1 MSIAVILLVFS
12 AGSAY
17 AAAYHGRRY
26 EEALPLTLCV
36 TTATLYAFGW
46 FGQLR
51 LGVYAVLGVAACL
64 YACSL
69 YGIVRRRNARQFLR
83 SFVTPAFLI
92 FLLLAAI
99 AYVCNYGR
107 LACSWDE
114 FTHWADVVKAMRMVN
129 GLSTHPDAHS
139 MFSSYPPAMALLQY
153 LGVTLCEIFPTPQ
166 LFHLADNAEWPL
178 YFIYLTV
185 CFALFMPFLKG
196 LRFRKPLSMLCSA
209 ILVFLLPG
217 LFCGSYGAY
226 RSVNSYFYSTIYI
239 DTYLGLLSGFCLS
252 WVFCMD
258 LSRPLERCTLALSLF
273 VLVLV
278 KDAALL
284 FAVFCLA
291 ALCLR
296 EGLPASRRLHRD
308 GHPLQFIA
316 FCTAAV
322 LMAKLSWSLSIH
334 LNQAQVKFSDPYHL
348 RDTLYALFGISGGY
362 KIEVVRNF
370 GQHLLEGIRFPIF
383 EVPVS
388 YYIIWAALLAVCI
401 WGCSMQKGTRYAPGV
416 IVLLTAVYSFGL
428 LITYMNK
435 FSEYE
440 ALELASADRYLS
452 ILLTALA
459 FIGFAFLAVRLEQ
472 RGKHIPLLCL
482 ALVLLLSPHEQI
494 AGFLTRQTVQYSLD
508 CRERFNRAAD
518 STLDA
523 LKKSGADS
531 NDQIYFISQ
540 ETDGYNQINM
550 RYALRPY
557 RVSSVWSIGQ
567 PFYEGDRWTQAM
579 SLDEWKRELEAY
591 SYILLWQIN
600 PYFTETYGELFE
612 DEIVPQALY
621 RKTDSGTFRRVM
633 PAKIELFSFSGEKQ
647 GDSDFMEYAD
657 VAGVFDQHGA
667 GEYTFEI
674 DMKTSVPALTT
685 VYLQN
690 GGSSRYAFSQT
701 VSTTDEYETCT
712 FTADVSL
719 SDSSETEAW
728 LAFYTFTW
736 EGTEAVPSVR
746 SVRILKDGWAW
757 NGE

>member
-12 AGSAY
+12 AGSVY

-36 TTATLYAFGW
+36 TTVMLYAFGW

-51 LGVYAVLGVAACL
+51 LGVYAVLGMAACL

-69 YGIVRRRNARQFLR
+69 YGIVRRRNARQFLQCV
-83 SFVTPAFLI
+83 FTPAFLI

-107 LACSWDE
+107 LAYTWDE
-114 FTHWADVVKAMRMVN
+114 FSHWADVVKAMRMVN
-129 GLSTHPDAHS
+129 GLSTNPDAHS
-139 MFSSYPPAMALLQY
+139 MFSSYPPAMPLLQCM
-153 LGVTLCEIFPTPQ
+153 GVMLCELFPTPQ

-196 LRFRKPLSMLCSA
+196 LRFRRPLGVLCSA
-209 ILVFLLPG
+209 LMVFLLPG
-217 LFCGSYGAY
+217 LFN
-226 RSVNSYFYSTIYI
+226 VYFFYYSICI
-239 DTYLGLLSGFCLS
+239 DSYLGVLSGFCLS

-258 LSRPLERCTLALSLF
+258 LSKPLERCTLALSLF

-284 FAVFCLA
+284 FAVLCLA

-296 EGLPASRRLHRD
+296 EGLPASRELHQD
-308 GHPLQFIA
+308 GHPLRLIA

-322 LMAKLSWSLSIH
+322 LTAKLSWSLSIQ
-334 LNQAQVKFSDPYHL
+334 LNNVYVCFSTPYDL
-348 RDTLYALFGISGGY
+348 RTTLGAFLGVSGGY
-362 KIEVVRNF
+362 RTEVIANF
-370 GQHLLEGIRFPIF
+370 GSYMLQGVRLGNLPISI
-383 EVPVS
+383 S
-388 YYIIWAALLAVCI
+388 YYVILAILLGICIYCCMRQRENHYIPGILVLLAI
-401 WGCSMQKGTRYAPGV
+401 IYP
-416 IVLLTAVYSFGL
+416 LGL
-428 LITYMNK
+428 LVTYMNK

-440 ALELASADRYLS
+440 ALMLASMDRYLS
-452 ILLTALA
+452 IVLTALA
-459 FIGFAFLAVRLEQ
+459 FIGFALLLTHVYTKKKLVPFLCIILV
-472 RGKHIPLLCL
+472 
-482 ALVLLLSPHEQI
+482 LVLLSFNDIRAFFARDI
-494 AGFLTRQTVQYSLD
+494 ATNSLRLRRPYD
-508 CRERFNRAAD
+508 KLAEFVLYELKESGTAD
-518 STLDA
+518 DE
-523 LKKSGADS
+523 K
-531 NDQIYFISQ
+531 IFFISQ
-540 ETDGYNQINM
+540 ETSGYDRHVLN
-550 RYALRPY
+550 YALRPY
-557 RVSSVWSIGQ
+557 RLSGIWSIGQ
-567 PFYEGDRWTQAM
+567 PFYEGDIWTQAM
-579 SLDEWKRELEAY
+579 SLDEWKHELEAY

-633 PAKIELFSFSGEKQ
+633 PTKIELFSFSGEKQ
-647 GDSDFMEYAD
+647 GDSEFMKYAD

-712 FTADVSL
+712 FTTDVSL

-736 EGTEAVPSVR
+736 EGVEAIPSVR
-746 SVRILKDGWAW
+746 RVRILQDGWAW